1 MEVGIQVYI
10 IIYFVILMVVPM
22 LAQMNVKS
30 TFNKYSK
37 VRSTSGLTGREVAE
51 EILRENG
58 IYDVSVE
65 RGQGFLSDYYDPKN
79 KKLVLSPG
87 NYDTPSVAGTAV
99 AAHEVGHAIQH
110 ATGYAFLNFRSALF
124 PLAQLGSN
132 FSYFLIIAGM
142 IITYAQNNVG
152 GGLGNML
159 LWAGIGLMAFAVL
172 FQVVT
177 LPVEFDASKRA
188 MNQIQTLN
196 IVNEKEYR
204 HAKKVLNAAAMTYV
218 AATAVAVAELI
229 RFILIAKSNN

>member
-1 MEVGIQVYI
+1 LYI
-10 IIYFVILMVVPM
+10 IIYFVILMIVPM

-30 TFNKYSK
+30 TFNKYAK

-51 EILRENG
+51 EILQENG

-65 RGQGFLSDYYDPKN
+65 RGQGLLSDYYDPRN
-79 KKLVLSPG
+79 KKVVLSPD
-87 NYDTPSVAGTAV
+87 NFDKPSVAGTAV

-110 ATGYAFLNFRSALF
+110 ASGYAFLNFRSALF

-132 FSYFLIIAGM
+132 FSYFLIIAGILLTAGM
-142 IITYAQNNVG
+142 NSDFG
-152 GGLGNML
+152 GYL

-172 FQVVT
+172 FQLVT

-188 MNQIQTLN
+188 MNQIETLN

-218 AATAVAVAELI
+218 AATAVAVAELL
-229 RFILIAKSNN
+229 RFILIARSQN

>member
-1 MEVGIQVYI
+1 MGI
-10 IIYFVILMVVPM
+10 IIYFIILMVVPM

-58 IYDVSVE
+58 VYDVEVV
-65 RGQGFLSDYYDPKN
+65 RGQGSLSDHYDPKN
-79 KKLVLSPG
+79 KKIALSPD

-132 FSYFLIIAGM
+132 LSYFLIIAGM
-142 IITYAQNNVG
+142 LITYAQG
-152 GGLGNML
+152 SGGLFATTML
-159 LWAGIGLMAFAVL
+159 WGGIALMAFAVL

-188 MNQIQTLN
+188 MKQIESLN
-196 IVNEKEYR
+196 IVNDKEYR

-218 AATAVAVAELI
+218 AATAVAVAELV
-229 RFILIAKSNN
+229 RFILIARSQ

>member
-1 MEVGIQVYI
+1 MYI
-10 IIYFVILMVVPM
+10 LIYFVILMIVPM

-30 TFNKYSK
+30 TFNKYAK
-37 VRSTSGLTGREVAE
+37 VRSTSGMTGREVAE
-51 EILRENG
+51 EILHENG

-65 RGQGFLSDYYDPKN
+65 RGQGVLSDYYDPRN
-79 KKLVLSPG
+79 KKVVLSPD
-87 NYDTPSVAGTAV
+87 NFDKPSVAGTAV

-132 FSYFLIIAGM
+132 FAYIIIIAGM
-142 IITYAQNNVG
+142 LLTFGMNSG
-152 GGLGNML
+152 FGNTL
-159 LWAGIGLMAFAVL
+159 LWVGIGLMAFAVL
-172 FQVVT
+172 FQLVT

-188 MNQIQTLN
+188 MNQIESLN

-218 AATAVAVAELI
+218 AATAVAVAELV
-229 RFILIAKSNN
+229 RFILIAKSQN

>member
-1 MEVGIQVYI
+1 MYI
-10 IIYFVILMVVPM
+10 LIYFVILMIVPM

-30 TFNKYSK
+30 TFNKYAK
-37 VRSTSGLTGREVAE
+37 VRSTSGMTGREVAE
-51 EILRENG
+51 EILHENG

-65 RGQGFLSDYYDPKN
+65 RGQGVLSDYYDPRN
-79 KKLVLSPG
+79 KKIVLSPD
-87 NYDTPSVAGTAV
+87 NFDKPSVAGTAV

-132 FSYFLIIAGM
+132 FAYIIIIAGM
-142 IITYAQNNVG
+142 LLTFGMNSG
-152 GGLGNML
+152 FGNTL
-159 LWAGIGLMAFAVL
+159 LWVGIGLMAFAVL
-172 FQVVT
+172 FQLVT

-188 MNQIQTLN
+188 MNQIESLN

-218 AATAVAVAELI
+218 AATAVAVAELV
-229 RFILIAKSNN
+229 RFILIAKSQN

>member
-1 MEVGIQVYI
+1 MI
-10 IIYFVILMVVPM
+10 IIYFIILMIVPM

-30 TFNKYSK
+30 TFNKYAK

-51 EILRENG
+51 EILQENG

-65 RGQGFLSDYYDPKN
+65 RGQGVLSDYYDPGN
-79 KKLVLSPG
+79 KKVVLSPD
-87 NYDTPSVAGTAV
+87 NFDKPSVAGTAV

-132 FSYFLIIAGM
+132 FSYFLIIAGILLTIGM
-142 IITYAQNNVG
+142 NSPFGEY
-152 GGLGNML
+152 L
-159 LWAGIGLMAFAVL
+159 LWGGIGLMAFAVL
-172 FQVVT
+172 FQLVT

-188 MNQIQTLN
+188 MNQIESLN

-218 AATAVAVAELI
+218 AATAVAVAELV
-229 RFILIAKSNN
+229 RFILIAKSQN

>member
-1 MEVGIQVYI
+1 MGII
-10 IIYFVILMVVPM
+10 FYFIILMVVPL

-30 TFNKYSK
+30 TFNKYAK
-37 VRSTSGLTGREVAE
+37 VRSTSGMTGREVAE
-51 EILRENG
+51 EILQENG

-65 RGQGFLSDYYDPKN
+65 RGQGSLTDYYDPRN
-79 KKLVLSPG
+79 KKVVLSPD
-87 NYDTPSVAGTAV
+87 NYDKPSVAGTAV

-132 FSYFLIIAGM
+132 FAYLIIIAGM
-142 IITYAQNNVG
+142 LLSFGMNSPMGET
-152 GGLGNML
+152 L
-159 LWAGIGLMAFAVL
+159 LWVGIGLMAFAVL
-172 FQVVT
+172 FQLVT

-188 MNQIQTLN
+188 MNQIESLN

-218 AATAVAVAELI
+218 AATAVAVAELV
-229 RFILIAKSNN
+229 RFIIIARSQN

>member
-1 MEVGIQVYI
+1 MI
-10 IIYFVILMVVPM
+10 VPM

-30 TFNKYSK
+30 TFNKYAK

-51 EILRENG
+51 EILQENG

-65 RGQGFLSDYYDPKN
+65 RGQGLLSDYYDPRN
-79 KKLVLSPG
+79 KKVVLSPD
-87 NYDTPSVAGTAV
+87 NFDKPSVAGTAV

-110 ATGYAFLNFRSALF
+110 ASGYAFLNFRSALF

-132 FSYFLIIAGM
+132 FSYFLIIAGILLTAGM
-142 IITYAQNNVG
+142 NSDFG
-152 GGLGNML
+152 GYL

-172 FQVVT
+172 FQLVT

-188 MNQIQTLN
+188 MNQIETLN

-218 AATAVAVAELI
+218 AATAVAVAELL
-229 RFILIAKSNN
+229 RFILIARSQN

>member
-1 MEVGIQVYI
+1 
-10 IIYFVILMVVPM
+10 M

-30 TFNKYSK
+30 TFNKYAK

-51 EILRENG
+51 EILQENG

-65 RGQGFLSDYYDPKN
+65 RGQGLLSDYYDPRN
-79 KKLVLSPG
+79 KKVVLSPD
-87 NYDTPSVAGTAV
+87 NFDKPSVAGTAV

-110 ATGYAFLNFRSALF
+110 ASGYAFLNFRSALF

-132 FSYFLIIAGM
+132 FSYFLIIAGILLTAGM
-142 IITYAQNNVG
+142 NSDFG
-152 GGLGNML
+152 GYL

-172 FQVVT
+172 FQLVT

-188 MNQIQTLN
+188 MNQIETLN

-218 AATAVAVAELI
+218 AATAVAVAELL
-229 RFILIAKSNN
+229 RFILIARSQN

>member
-1 MEVGIQVYI
+1 MDLMGI
-10 IIYFVILMVVPM
+10 IIYFVLLMIVPM

-51 EILRENG
+51 EILHENG
-58 IYDVSVE
+58 IYDVAVE
-65 RGQGFLSDYYDPKN
+65 RGQGFLSDHYDPKN
-79 KKLVLSPG
+79 KVIRLSPH
-87 NYDTPSVAGTAV
+87 NFDKPSVAGTAV

-110 ATGYAFLNFRSALF
+110 ATGYKFLSFRSALF

-142 IITYAQNNVG
+142 LLTIGMNTEFG
-152 GGLGNML
+152 GYL

-172 FQVVT
+172 FQLVT
-177 LPVEFDASKRA
+177 LPVEFDASSRA
-188 MNQIQTLN
+188 MKQIESLN

-218 AATAVAVAELI
+218 AATAVAVAELV
-229 RFILIAKSNN
+229 RFILIARSQS